1 MRISDEKIDEVRN
14 AADIV
19 EVISGYVKLK
29 KRGKNYLG
37 LCPFHTEKTPS
48 FTVSAEKQ
56 MYHCFGCCKGGN
68 IFTFLMEMDK
78 ISFVEAVRSLASKAG
93 INIPEENVSVTEEQ
107 TEFENYYAVCRFAG
121 MHFFRNLTESEEGK
135 EALSYF
141 YKRGFTDET
150 IRTFGLGYSLNSWDA
165 FVLKAQAEG
174 FKGEDISK
182 VGLARV
188 REDGSLYD
196 YFRGRAMF
204 PIFST
209 QGRVIGFGARKM
221 REDDAIAGKYINSPE
236 SPLYDKSRVLYGL
249 FHSKDFIRQEDN
261 ALMVEGYADLISLYQ
276 AGIQNVVASSGTA
289 LTEAQL
295 KLIARYSKNL
305 TLVYDADSAGSSA
318 TVRGIDLALEHDLNV
333 RIVEL
338 PEGEDPDSYVLKHG
352 GIEFRERLANAV
364 SFIDFKAKQLHRA
377 GAFVTVEGKRNA
389 IRSLA
394 QTIAKIGDEIT
405 RNMYIKEVANNYSEI
420 FGVYE
425 THLSHEVATIRSQGQ
440 RVRVTRSPLKQ
451 TRVTQEEQTSSSTV
465 GFEEIPPEEHDILRL
480 ILEGNSDVIRYILSN
495 VSLNQL
501 TNERMRNLAQFVLDL
516 YDERGTIDT
525 QALVSE
531 MEDGEMRNLVT
542 GLMFNPD
549 ELRSDWEKMEKE
561 IYRPE
566 PMTIARDAVLQIQKK
581 SIKRAKEENSRA
593 MKEAEMQHLDTSLIS
608 QRQNELSQLLNNL
621 EKEKKI
627 L

>member
-1 MRISDEKIDEVRN
+1 MRISDDKIDEVRN
-14 AADIV
+14 ANDII
-19 EVISGYVKLK
+19 EVISGYVQLK

-56 MYHCFGCCKGGN
+56 MYHCFGCGKGGN
-68 IFTFLMEMDK
+68 IFTFLMEIDK

-93 INIPEENVSVTEEQ
+93 IIIPEENISVAEEQ

-174 FKGEDISK
+174 FKIEDISK

-188 REDGSLYD
+188 RDDGSLYD

-209 QGRVIGFGARKM
+209 AGRVIGFGARKM

-249 FHSKDFIRQEDN
+249 FHSKEFIRQEDN

-295 KLIARYSKNL
+295 KLIRRYSKNL

-338 PEGEDPDSYVLKHG
+338 PEGEDPDSFVLKHG
-352 GIEFRERLANAV
+352 GIEFRERLTNAI
-364 SFIDFKAKQLHRA
+364 SFIDFKAKQFQRS
-377 GAFVTVEGKRNA
+377 GAFTTAEGKTQA
-389 IRSLA
+389 VRSLV
-394 QTIAKIGDEIT
+394 QSIAKMKDELK
-405 RNMYIKEVANNYSEI
+405 RNFYVKDVAEKYE
-420 FGVYE
+420 VYE
-425 THLSHEVATIRSQGQ
+425 SLLYRELERTLVQEKRTTRADSISKSTFFQHRSESD
-440 RVRVTRSPLKQ
+440 RPLAP
-451 TRVTQEEQTSSSTV
+451 
-465 GFEEIPPEEHDILRL
+465 EIKPTLPEEHDILKL
-480 ILEGNSDVIRYILSN
+480 ILEGNSEVIHYLLSN
-495 VSLNQL
+495 ISLVQFSD
-501 TNERMRNLAQFVLDL
+501 ERMRRLAQFILDL
-516 YDERGTIDT
+516 YDERGTIDAT
-525 QALVSE
+525 AIINEVQESEFKNLISDLVLSHY
-531 MEDGEMRNLVT
+531 
-542 GLMFNPD
+542 
-549 ELRSDWEKMEKE
+549 ELSRGWQEMEKE
-561 IYRPE
+561 IDEAE
-566 PMTIARDAVLQIQKK
+566 PMRIAKDAVITIHRKNIQ
-581 SIKRAKEENSRA
+581 REREENLQLLEKAKMQGLEVKSYQQRA
-593 MKEAEMQHLDTSLIS
+593 IEL
-608 QRQNELSQLLNNL
+608 NELLKQLTAH
-621 EKEKKI
+621 
-627 L
+627 

>member
-1 MRISDEKIDEVRN
+1 MRIADDKIDEVRN
-14 AADIV
+14 ANDIV
-19 EVISGYVKLK
+19 DVISGYVHLK

-56 MYHCFGCCKGGN
+56 MYHCFGCGKGGN

-93 INIPEENVSVTEEQ
+93 IIIPEENISVTEEQ

-150 IRTFGLGYSLNSWDA
+150 IRTFGLGYAMNSWDT
-165 FVLKAQAEG
+165 FVLKAQTEG
-174 FKGEDISK
+174 FKVEDIAK

-188 REDGSLYD
+188 RDDGSLYD

-305 TLVYDADSAGSSA
+305 TLVYDSDSAGSSA

-338 PEGEDPDSYVLKHG
+338 PEGEDPDSFVLKHG
-352 GIEFRERLANAV
+352 GIEFRERLTNAV
-364 SFIDFKAKQLHRA
+364 SFIDFKAKQFQRS
-377 GAFVTVEGKRNA
+377 GAFTTAEGKTQA
-389 IRSLA
+389 VRSLV
-394 QTIAKIGDEIT
+394 QSIAKMKDELK
-405 RNMYIKEVANNYSEI
+405 RNFYVKEVAEKYE
-420 FGVYE
+420 VYE
-425 THLSHEVATIRSQGQ
+425 SLLYRELERALAQEKRTTRADSIPKSTFVQ
-440 RVRVTRSPLKQ
+440 RQSEANNPLALEIKP
-451 TRVTQEEQTSSSTV
+451 
-465 GFEEIPPEEHDILRL
+465 IPPEEHDILKL
-480 ILEGNSDVIRYILSN
+480 ILEGNSEVIRYLLSN
-495 VSLNQL
+495 ISLVQFSD
-501 TNERMRNLAQFVLDL
+501 ERMRRLAQFILDL
-516 YDERGTIDT
+516 FDERGTIDAT
-525 QALVSE
+525 AIINEVQESE
-531 MEDGEMRNLVT
+531 FKNIISNLV
-542 GLMFNPD
+542 LSHY
-549 ELRSDWEKMEKE
+549 ELSRGWQEMEKE
-561 IYRPE
+561 IDEAE
-566 PMTIARDAVLQIQKK
+566 PMRIAKDAVVTIHRKNIQ
-581 SIKRAKEENSRA
+581 REREENLQLLEKAKMQGLEVRSYQQRA
-593 MKEAEMQHLDTSLIS
+593 IEL
-608 QRQNELSQLLNNL
+608 NELLKQLTAHRT
-621 EKEKKI
+621 
-627 L
+627 

>member
-1 MRISDEKIDEVRN
+1 MRIADDKIDEVRN
-14 AADIV
+14 ANDIV
-19 EVISGYVKLK
+19 EVISGYVQLK

-56 MYHCFGCCKGGN
+56 MYHCFGCSKGGN

-78 ISFVEAVRSLASKAG
+78 ISFVEAVRTLASKAG
-93 INIPEENVSVTEEQ
+93 IIIPEENMSVTEEQ

-150 IRTFGLGYSLNSWDA
+150 IRTFGLGYAMNSWDV
-165 FVLKAQAEG
+165 FVNKALAEG

-276 AGIQNVVASSGTA
+276 AGIQNVVASSGTT
-289 LTEAQL
+289 LTDAQL
-295 KLIARYSKNL
+295 KLIGRYSKNL

-338 PEGEDPDSYVLKHG
+338 PEGEDPDSFVLKHG
-352 GIEFRERLANAV
+352 GIEFRERLTNAV
-364 SFIDFKAKQLHRA
+364 SFIDFKAKQFQRL
-377 GAFVTVEGKRNA
+377 GAFTTAEGKTQA
-389 IRSLA
+389 VRSLV
-394 QTIAKIGDEIT
+394 QSIAKMKDELK
-405 RNMYIKEVANNYSEI
+405 RNFYVKDVAEKYE
-420 FGVYE
+420 VYE
-425 THLSHEVATIRSQGQ
+425 SLLYRELERALAQEKRTTREDSILKSTFVQ
-440 RVRVTRSPLKQ
+440 RQSEADRPLALEMKP
-451 TRVTQEEQTSSSTV
+451 
-465 GFEEIPPEEHDILRL
+465 IPPEEHDILKL
-480 ILEGNSDVIRYILSN
+480 ILEGNSEVIHYLLSN
-495 VSLNQL
+495 ISLVQFSD
-501 TNERMRNLAQFVLDL
+501 ERMRRLAQFVLDL
-516 YDERGTIDT
+516 YDERGTIDAT
-525 QALVSE
+525 AIINEVQESEFKNLISDLVLSHY
-531 MEDGEMRNLVT
+531 
-542 GLMFNPD
+542 
-549 ELRSDWEKMEKE
+549 ELSRGWQEMEKE
-561 IYRPE
+561 IDEAE
-566 PMTIARDAVLQIQKK
+566 PMKIAKDAVVTIHRKSIQKE
-581 SIKRAKEENSRA
+581 REENLQLLEKAKMQGLEVKSYQQRA
-593 MKEAEMQHLDTSLIS
+593 IEL
-608 QRQNELSQLLNNL
+608 NELLKQLTAHRT
-621 EKEKKI
+621 
-627 L
+627 

>member
-1 MRISDEKIDEVRN
+1 MRIADDKIDEVRN
-14 AADIV
+14 ANDIV
-19 EVISGYVKLK
+19 EVISGYVQLK

-56 MYHCFGCCKGGN
+56 MYHCFGCSKGGN

-93 INIPEENVSVTEEQ
+93 INIPEENMPVTEEQ

-121 MHFFRNLTESEEGK
+121 MHFFRNLTESDEGK

-150 IRTFGLGYSLNSWDA
+150 IRTFGLGYAMNSWDT

-174 FKGEDISK
+174 FKVGDIAK

-188 REDGSLYD
+188 RDDGSLYD

-204 PIFST
+204 PIFSI

-295 KLIARYSKNL
+295 KLIGRYSKNL

-338 PEGEDPDSYVLKHG
+338 PEGEDPDSFVLKHG
-352 GIEFRERLANAV
+352 GMEFRERLTNAV
-364 SFIDFKAKQLHRA
+364 SFIDFKAKQFQRS
-377 GAFVTVEGKRNA
+377 GAFTTTEGKTQA
-389 IRSLA
+389 VRSLV
-394 QTIAKIGDEIT
+394 QSIAKMKDELK
-405 RNMYIKEVANNYSEI
+405 RNFYVKDVAEKYE
-420 FGVYE
+420 VYE
-425 THLSHEVATIRSQGQ
+425 SLLYRELERALAQEKRTTRADSIPKSTFVQ
-440 RVRVTRSPLKQ
+440 RQSEADRPLTLEMKP
-451 TRVTQEEQTSSSTV
+451 
-465 GFEEIPPEEHDILRL
+465 IPPEEHDILKL
-480 ILEGNSDVIRYILSN
+480 ILEGDSEVIRYL
-495 VSLNQL
+495 L
-501 TNERMRNLAQFVLDL
+501 TNISLVQFSDERMRRLAQFVLDL
-516 YDERGTIDT
+516 YDDRGTIDAT
-525 QALVSE
+525 AIINEVQESESKNLISDLVLSHY
-531 MEDGEMRNLVT
+531 
-542 GLMFNPD
+542 
-549 ELRSDWEKMEKE
+549 ELSPGWQEMEKE
-561 IYRPE
+561 IDE
-566 PMTIARDAVLQIQKK
+566 ADPMRIAKDAVVTIHRKNIQ
-581 SIKRAKEENSRA
+581 REREENLQLLEKAKMQGLEVKSYQQRA
-593 MKEAEMQHLDTSLIS
+593 IEL
-608 QRQNELSQLLNNL
+608 NELLNQLTAHRT
-621 EKEKKI
+621 
-627 L
+627 

>member
-1 MRISDEKIDEVRN
+1 MRIGDDKIDEVRN
-14 AADIV
+14 ASDIV
-19 EVISGYVKLK
+19 EVISGYVQLK

-56 MYHCFGCCKGGN
+56 MYHCFGCGKGGN

-78 ISFVEAVRSLASKAG
+78 VSFVEAVRSQASKAG
-93 INIPEENVSVTEEQ
+93 IQIPEEDRPITEEQ
-107 TEFENYYAVCRFAG
+107 SEFENYYAMCRFAG
-121 MHFFRNLTESEEGK
+121 MHYFRNLTESEEGK
-135 EALSYF
+135 EALNYF

-150 IRTFGLGYSLNSWDA
+150 IRTFGLGYAMNSWDV
-165 FVLKAQAEG
+165 FVNKAQTEG
-174 FKGEDISK
+174 FKTEDIAK
-182 VGLARV
+182 VGLV
-188 REDGSLYD
+188 RLRDDGSAYD

-295 KLIARYSKNL
+295 KLIGRYSKNL

-333 RIVEL
+333 RVVEL
-338 PEGEDPDSYVLKHG
+338 PEGEDPDSFVLKHG
-352 GIEFRERLANAV
+352 GNEFKERLANAI
-364 SFIDFKAKQLHRA
+364 SFIDFKAKQFQRS
-377 GAFVTVEGKRNA
+377 GAFTTAEGKTQA
-389 IRSLA
+389 VRSLV
-394 QTIAKIGDEIT
+394 QSIAKMKDELK
-405 RNMYIKEVANNYSEI
+405 RNIYIKDVAEKYEIYESLLYRELEHTLTQRKRTTRTDSKPKTAYVQRQSEA
-420 FGVYE
+420 E
-425 THLSHEVATIRSQGQ
+425 
-440 RVRVTRSPLKQ
+440 RSPVPEMKQ
-451 TRVTQEEQTSSSTV
+451 ISSEEY
-465 GFEEIPPEEHDILRL
+465 DILKL
-480 ILEGNSDVIRYILSN
+480 ILEGDSEVIRYIFSN
-495 VSLNQL
+495 ISLNQL
-501 TNERMRNLAQFVLDL
+501 TDERLRNLAQVVLDL
-516 YDERGTIDT
+516 YDEQGTIDIQT
-525 QALVSE
+525 LVNE
-531 MEDGEMRNLVT
+531 IEDEEMRNLVT
-542 GLMFNPD
+542 ELMFSPD

-566 PMTIARDAVLQIQKK
+566 PMIIAQGAVLQIQKK
-581 SIKRAKEENSRA
+581 SIKRAKEENSLA
-593 MKEAEMQHLDTSLIS
+593 MKEAEIQHLDTSIIR
-608 QRQNELSQLLNNL
+608 QRQYELSQLLNNL

>member
-1 MRISDEKIDEVRN
+1 MRIADDKIDEVRN
-14 AADIV
+14 ANDIV
-19 EVISGYVKLK
+19 EVISGYVQLK

-56 MYHCFGCCKGGN
+56 MYHCFGCSKGGN

-93 INIPEENVSVTEEQ
+93 IIIPEENMPMTEEQ

-135 EALSYF
+135 EALAYF

-150 IRTFGLGYSLNSWDA
+150 IRTFGLGYAMNSWDV
-165 FVLKAQAEG
+165 FVNKALAEG

-188 REDGSLYD
+188 RDDGSLYD

-204 PIFST
+204 PILST
-209 QGRVIGFGARKM
+209 QGRVIGFGARKI

-295 KLIARYSKNL
+295 KVIGRYSKNL

-338 PEGEDPDSYVLKHG
+338 PEGEDPDSFVLKHG

-364 SFIDFKAKQLHRA
+364 SFIDFKAKQFQRS
-377 GAFVTVEGKRNA
+377 GAFTSAEGKTQAVRSLVQSIAKMKDELKRNFYVKDVAEKYEVYESLLYRELDQVLNQKKRNA
-389 IRSLA
+389 QSDSFIRSSVVRQRA
-394 QTIAKIGDEIT
+394 DAESSI
-405 RNMYIKEVANNYSEI
+405 VAEK
-420 FGVYE
+420 
-425 THLSHEVATIRSQGQ
+425 
-440 RVRVTRSPLKQ
+440 KQ
-451 TRVTQEEQTSSSTV
+451 
-465 GFEEIPPEEHDILRL
+465 IPPEERDILKL
-480 ILEGNSDVIRYILSN
+480 ILDGNSDIIQYVFSNISLS
-495 VSLNQL
+495 QF
-501 TNERMRNLAQFVLDL
+501 TDERMKKLAQFVLDW
-516 YDERGTIDT
+516 YDERGTIDVP
-525 QALVSE
+525 ALVSE
-531 MEDGEMRNLVT
+531 MEDIEMRNAVAELV
-542 GLMFNPD
+542 FNPD
-549 ELRSDWEKMEKE
+549 ELRSDWEKMERE
-561 IYRPE
+561 IDKPE
-566 PMTIARDAVLQIQKK
+566 PIRIAKDAIIAFRRKAIHQE
-581 SIKRAKEENSRA
+581 REENKRLQEEA
-593 MKEAEMQHLDTSLIS
+593 KKENLDVKPYQHREM
-608 QRQNELSQLLNNL
+608 ELYRMLKQLEELKN
-621 EKEKKI
+621 
-627 L
+627 